1 MQIQLRLPQSALVVA
16 VVAAVAG
23 DFPLINCFAHDP
35 GQQTVSENI

>member
-1 MQIQLRLPQSALVVA
+1 MQIQLRLPQSAVVV

-23 DFPLINCFAHDP
+23 DLPLINCFAHDP

>member
-1 MQIQLRLPQSALVVA
+1 MQMQLRLPQSAVV

-23 DFPLINCFAHDP
+23 DLPLINCFAHDP